1 MLGCKSMLV
10 PTGGSAKNP
19 PQDRI
24 SKFAWFVRKHREVN
38 SQIWKQSAV
47 KSAANCAACHS
58 GAERGSFRESEI
70 QFPKG
75 LDARFRSGW
84 SD

>member
-1 MLGCKSMLV
+1 MLV

-24 SKFAWFVRKHREVN
+24 SKSAWFVRKHREVN